1 MSGAGESYTSG
12 NIPPDDRGLE
22 GLQVVHAGLPVE
34 MIMTPRPFFSCRLDE
49 TCRGVKERNAERYS
63 FLPVMNGERVLGLLD
78 ARPFFDA
85 AAPDVTVEKHYHPLS
100 EQMLIGADAS
110 IWQFLRTA
118 DQVET
123 RLVVKG
129 HSVAGLVTLSDLH
142 KLPVRTALF
151 AALTNLEVCMTT
163 LIGERLS
170 YDGANWLE
178 HLAAKRRDL
187 LASQEKRARA
197 NDEFINRLLLTQF
210 CDKREIIAKA
220 SLVDLPPDQ
229 LRQDLKEA
237 ERLRNYVAHSN
248 DFAQDDLMAH
258 EVCKTARSIEG
269 LIMLMQRKIAFHI
282 GKNSKPLLHQGKR
295 GIAQ

>member
-1 MSGAGESYTSG
+1 MSGVGENYTSVH
-12 NIPPDDRGLE
+12 IPPDDRGLG

-34 MIMTPRPFFSCRLDE
+34 MIMTPRPFFFCRLDQ
-49 TCRGVKERNAERYS
+49 TCREVKERNAARYS

-85 AAPDVTVEKHYHPLS
+85 AAPDATVEEHYHSLS
-100 EQMLIGADAS
+100 EEMLIGADAS

-163 LIGERLS
+163 LIGESLG
-170 YDGANWLE
+170 YDAANWLQ
-178 HLAAKRRDL
+178 HLALNRRDV
-187 LASQEKRARA
+187 LARHEKSARA
-197 NDEFINRLLLTQF
+197 NDEFINSLLLTQF

-220 SLVDLPPDQ
+220 GLVDLPPDR

-237 ERLRNYVAHSN
+237 ERLRNFVAHSN
-248 DFAQDDLMAH
+248 DFAQDDLRAQ
-258 EVCKTARSIEG
+258 EVCRTARSIER
-269 LIMLMQRKIAFHI
+269 LIVSMQRAIAAGRDNGGHR
-282 GKNSKPLLHQGKR
+282 LDE
-295 GIAQ
+295 AQKEMAR